1 MLRRLNIDGASV
13 NTGIHNWLGALI
25 KRDAQLLQVIHCFN
39 QGIELALKDAVA
51 NTAFQNIKFFLSE
64 LYFLY
69 KSSPKQLREVKN
81 WWSLWHHCPKT
92 YKCYG
97 TRWLSHIQAMLI
109 ALENYGIL
117 LNHIES
123 LLQTDSQHLR

>member
-1 MLRRLNIDGASV
+1 MNIDGASV
-13 NTGIHNWLGALI
+13 NAGIHNWLGALI

-39 QGIELALKDAVA
+39 HVIELALKDAVA
-51 NTAFQNIKFFLSE
+51 NTAFQNIKTFLSE

-69 KSSPKQLREVKN
+69 KSSPKQLKEFQRIGEAYGTTV
-81 WWSLWHHCPKT
+81 PKST
-92 YKCYG
+92 NAYG
-97 TRWLSHIQAMLI
+97 TRWLNHIIQAMLI